1 MIIKLKEDVY
11 IETNRI
17 VAITREKGLNWIF
30 RLEGSVMFEVTS
42 EELADLSRRLRK
54 LNVEGFLV

>member
-1 MIIKLKEDVY
+1 MIIKLKQGVY
-11 IETNRI
+11 IETDKI
-17 VAITREKGLNWIF
+17 VAITRETGLNWTI
-30 RLEGSVMFEVTS
+30 RLVGSVMFEVTS